1 MRCVIGI
8 VLFIVL
14 YFGSCNLL
22 GEVVRARTL
31 AIDPAHSQPLAQ
43 QARAE
48 ALRVWHAPLAVT
60 AGLMVIAVCS
70 LPTVL
75 TRMNER
81 SESERLA
88 AMERGEWR

>member
-1 MRCVIGI
+1 M
-8 VLFIVL
+8 LFIVL

-22 GEVVRARTL
+22 GEVVRARAL
-31 AIDPAHSQPLAQ
+31 ANDPAHSQRLAQ
-43 QARAE
+43 RARAE
-48 ALRVWHAPLAVT
+48 ALRVWHAPLAVA
-60 AGLMVIAVCS
+60 AGVVAIAVCA
-70 LPTVL
+70 LPAVL